1 MVQEVIQ
8 EVIQD
13 VACSTHHSARVTGAV
28 GHPEE
33 DHPLAIVRILK
44 GRHPAL
50 YHRVVE
56 SSGVDIADLQSVMS
70 EGVSS
75 ATVIFEIPKV
85 DLAG

>member
-1 MVQEVIQ
+1 M
-8 EVIQD
+8 IQD
-13 VACSTHHSARVTGAV
+13 VTCSTDHSARLTGAV

-33 DHPLAIVRILK
+33 DHPLAIVRILR

-50 YHRVVE
+50 YHGVVE
-56 SSGVDIADLQSVMS
+56 SSGVDIADLQSEMS

-75 ATVIFEIPKV
+75 ATVIFEIAKA